1 MQEFSLLHPLSSEY
15 AENRLTEEA
24 INDLSIDF
32 LLDNLTESRNERG
45 HLRSLMTRVTDDPA
59 VIRYRQATFAD
70 ICSIEGLCEVLRRM
84 LPFLT
89 DIREL

>member
-59 VIRYRQATFAD
+59 VIRYRSRT
-70 ICSIEGLCEVLRRM
+70 RRS
-84 LPFLT
+84 LKGISPRRSKSST
-89 DIREL
+89 YSPTA